1 MSYFAKLS
9 VRARSLATLRRET
22 GRVNIP
28 FYRVP
33 KVPKHQRVGNIGKGG
48 EDKCPSVENVPP
60 LQMKPALL
68 CRGASYSCS
77 GGNSFSWSFSRR
89 LAQIHEERERLKKLI
104 KFGMREEQLKKK
116 AKELAEGQLGSKS
129 AEV

>member
-1 MSYFAKLS
+1 MSYFEILS

-60 LQMKPALL
+60 LQILRP
-68 CRGASYSCS
+68 SSVS
-77 GGNSFSWSFSRR
+77 GRCQPTISTTAAGGRPSSIRR
-89 LAQIHEERERLKKLI
+89 ITFAGVGHSS
-104 KFGMREEQLKKK
+104 
-116 AKELAEGQLGSKS
+116 SKRN
-129 AEV
+129 